1 MLARTGEELLKICEE
16 ESISLSEYAIRI
28 EMRDRELSREEVYKK
43 MAKNLKVMK
52 EGATEGREKQ
62 VNSLSGLIGGDGY
75 RVQKYLEKGNTL
87 TGDITVKAMAMAL
100 SSSEVNA
107 SMGRIVACPTA
118 GSCGILPAVIL
129 SAGEKLGKS
138 DEELIDALFASA
150 AVGMIIGMN
159 ATLSG
164 AEGGCQAECGSAAAM
179 GAAAVVEMMGGT
191 PKMSLD
197 AAAIV
202 IKNVLGLVCDPVAE
216 VNDDIRKIVDDMFD
230 TMYQEEGIGLA
241 APQVD
246 ILQRII
252 TIDIEGDKQNQLVLI
267 NPEILASEGETGI
280 EEGCLSIP
288 GFRALV
294 PRKEK
299 VTVKALDR
307 HGKEFTLD
315 ADGLLAICIQ
325 HEIDHLNGIL
335 FVDYLS
341 PLKRQRIKE
350 KLVKYKKQIAKQ

>member
-202 IKNVLGLVCDPVAE
+202 IKNVLGLVCDPVAGLVE
-216 VNDDIRKIVDDMFD
+216 IPCAKRNAAGAISALCAADMAMAGVSSKITFDDTVSAMYKVGKSLPSSLRETALGGVAVTKSGLELRKKVFG
-230 TMYQEEGIGLA
+230 EE
-241 APQVD
+241 
-246 ILQRII
+246 
-252 TIDIEGDKQNQLVLI
+252 
-267 NPEILASEGETGI
+267 
-280 EEGCLSIP
+280 
-288 GFRALV
+288 
-294 PRKEK
+294 
-299 VTVKALDR
+299 
-307 HGKEFTLD
+307 
-315 ADGLLAICIQ
+315 
-325 HEIDHLNGIL
+325 
-335 FVDYLS
+335 
-341 PLKRQRIKE
+341 
-350 KLVKYKKQIAKQ
+350 

>member
-1 MLARTGEELLKICEE
+1 MLARSGEELLKICEE
-16 ESISLSEYAIRI
+16 ENISLSEYAIRI
-28 EMRDRELSREEVYKK
+28 EMRDKELSREEVYEK

-52 EGATEGREKQ
+52 EGATVGREKK

-87 TGDITVKAMAMAL
+87 TGDVTVKAMAMAL

-107 SMGRIVACPTA
+107 AMGRIVACPTA

-129 SAGEKLGKS
+129 SAGEKLAKT

-202 IKNVLGLVCDPVAE
+202 IKNILGLVCDPVAGLVE
-216 VNDDIRKIVDDMFD
+216 IPCAKRNAAGAISALCTADMVMAGVESKIPFDDTVSAMYKVGKSLPSSLRETAMGGVAITKAGLELRKKVFG
-230 TMYQEEGIGLA
+230 EE
-241 APQVD
+241 
-246 ILQRII
+246 
-252 TIDIEGDKQNQLVLI
+252 
-267 NPEILASEGETGI
+267 
-280 EEGCLSIP
+280 
-288 GFRALV
+288 
-294 PRKEK
+294 
-299 VTVKALDR
+299 
-307 HGKEFTLD
+307 
-315 ADGLLAICIQ
+315 
-325 HEIDHLNGIL
+325 
-335 FVDYLS
+335 
-341 PLKRQRIKE
+341 
-350 KLVKYKKQIAKQ
+350 